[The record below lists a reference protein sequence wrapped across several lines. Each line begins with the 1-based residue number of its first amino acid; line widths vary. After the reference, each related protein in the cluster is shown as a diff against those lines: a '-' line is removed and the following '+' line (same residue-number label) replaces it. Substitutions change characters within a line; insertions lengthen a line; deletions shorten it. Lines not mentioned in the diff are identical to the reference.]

1 MAKLGKREKL
11 LAGGIICLVL
21 ILVVHLL
28 IFAPIIKNYNEKRA
42 SYEADKQKF
51 DNVMRVQT
59 NPDFIKKM
67 EDINKEYDQAFKQSI
82 TNLKIDYEGINT
94 SIPGIIE
101 EIKKLQEREKETS
114 KIQINIT
121 KYWQLPEGLNS
132 KLTSAE
138 VKDSLRRAKDTFPL
152 IDKTENPIDKQRLI
166 NEFLAALN
174 NLGFNFNLV
183 SRLREPVPFFIKI
196 IFADYLDKNK
206 GDLAIDLKQIYE
218 LLKVEEP
225 DQSTLF
231 NYVKQFAFLNDFINK
246 AIEANVLSIDGADFF
261 KWELVWAKT
270 PTPDP
275 NQATP
280 TPQAAFASE
289 EAMMMRMA
297 EGPAQGERG
306 RGGEEDMMFGFGR
319 FAATPTPMEKPPL
332 GNVTPIRIRA
342 RGTNRSVMS
351 LLYMITNRPGTYH
364 LDEVKII
371 RDTKEE
377 GYVFLDCLIIPF
389 SFVNWDVD
397 L

>member
-11 LAGGIICLVL
+11 LAGGIICLVV
-21 ILVVHLL
+21 ILLVHLL
-28 IFAPIIKNYNEKRA
+28 IFAPIIKNYNEKRT
-42 SYEADKQKF
+42 SYEADKQRF

-67 EDINKEYDQAFKQSI
+67 EDINKEYDQAFNQSI
-82 TNLKIDYEGINT
+82 TNLKIGYEGVNSTIL
-94 SIPGIIE
+94 GIIE
-101 EIKKLQEREKETS
+101 QIKKLQEREKETS

-152 IDKTENPIDKQRLI
+152 IDKTENPFDKQRLI

-196 IFADYLDKNK
+196 TFADYLDKNK

-225 DQSTLF
+225 DQSTLY
-231 NYVKQFAFLNDFINK
+231 NYIKQFTFLNDFIDK
-246 AIEANVLSIDGADFF
+246 AIEANVSSIDGADFY

-275 NQATP
+275 SQATP
-280 TPQAAFASE
+280 TPRSAYSSE
-289 EAMMMRMA
+289 EAMMMMG
-297 EGPAQGERG
+297 EGPGERG
-306 RGGEEDMMFGFGR
+306 AGRMGEEDMLYGFGR

-332 GNVTPIRIRA
+332 GNITPIRIRA
-342 RGTNRSVMS
+342 RGTNRSIMS

-364 LDEVKII
+364 LDEVKIT

-377 GYVFLDCLIIPF
+377 SYVFLDCLLIPF
-389 SFVNWDVD
+389 SFVNWDID